1 MDYNCH
7 CKELDEFVF
16 CISMKLNF
24 SSNLS
29 KIDWWMVLSVSVLVV
44 FGLLLIYSLT
54 WQNDNR
60 FVKQLIFFGV
70 GILFLFLLQFFE
82 VRFWKNTIFILYII
96 IVIFLLGLLLFGDTV
111 RGIRGWVSLGPIG
124 FQVAEFAKIIVI
136 FFLAVILEKLHF
148 DLVKWKHVFIVF
160 LVSFLPIFLIILQP
174 DLGSAFII
182 LIASV
187 AMIFYTGL
195 GKKKLVILFFV
206 GALICIIGWFGLLQD
221 YQKQRIL
228 TFLSPQSDPL
238 GSGYNV
244 QQAIVAIGSG
254 GMFGRG
260 IGLGTQSQLNF
271 LPEQET
277 DFIFASLAEELGF
290 IGSFTLLLI
299 YLFFLWR
306 IYRSIKESEDLF
318 SRFLLLGILV
328 MFSSQAIINIGMN
341 MGLFPV
347 TGIPLPFVSYG
358 GSSLIVGF
366 VSLGIIQNLRS

>member
-1 MDYNCH
+1 VDYNCH

>member
-1 MDYNCH
+1 
-7 CKELDEFVF
+7 
-16 CISMKLNF
+16 MKLNF

-70 GILFLFLLQFFE
+70 GILFVFLLQFFE